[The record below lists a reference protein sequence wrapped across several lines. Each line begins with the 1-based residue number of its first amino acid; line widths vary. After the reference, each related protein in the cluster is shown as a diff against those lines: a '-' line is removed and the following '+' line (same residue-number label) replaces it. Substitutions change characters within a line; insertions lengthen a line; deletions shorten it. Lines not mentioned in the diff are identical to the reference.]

1 MHAGEPPAA
10 VAANHHKLSGLCQ
23 FEQAGCRSIA
33 HHDFVHDDIGIPVL
47 PSAQTPGEHFLL
59 LVFEVSPFD
68 RRPIEPRKVEGA
80 HVALRVQRHQVH
92 AAARCLVEGDLGRQS
107 RGGRAVDAHHNRR
120 VRRARRSRLLGYY
133 GDRAMSVANQ
143 A

>member
-1 MHAGEPPAA
+1 MPGTPAA

-68 RRPIEPRKVEGA
+68 RRPIEPRKVEGPMS
-80 HVALRVQRHQVH
+80 LH
-92 AAARCLVEGDLGRQS
+92 ACSATKSTPRRDASSKAISAANPEVGEPSMPTTTGAC
-107 RGGRAVDAHHNRR
+107 GGRAGRGSSGITAT
-120 VRRARRSRLLGYY
+120 GP
-133 GDRAMSVANQ
+133 
-143 A
+143 

>member
-80 HVALRVQRHQVH
+80 LFHDGHTF
-92 AAARCLVEGDLGRQS
+92 
-107 RGGRAVDAHHNRR
+107 
-120 VRRARRSRLLGYY
+120 RRSAAGHHPSPPAIGSGYRLTI
-133 GDRAMSVANQ
+133 S
-143 A
+143 